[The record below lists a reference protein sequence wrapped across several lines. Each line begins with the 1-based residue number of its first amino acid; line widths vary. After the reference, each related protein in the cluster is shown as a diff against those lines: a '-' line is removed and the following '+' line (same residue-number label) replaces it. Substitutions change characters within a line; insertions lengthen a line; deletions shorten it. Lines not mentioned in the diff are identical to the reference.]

1 MRRSAAKCMLDIVL
15 LAITIRISIVSYT
28 RFHELA
34 DKTNLRSMPAASEL
48 ACLCVLT
55 AVALLCPR
63 GFAQQLTVQT
73 ADGKQVVLARAD
85 IEGLPHVKVQASA
98 HEISAV
104 FEGVAVRS
112 ILEKA
117 GVGFGDALR
126 GKQMSLC
133 LLAEAADNYKIA
145 IALPE
150 MDPAFT
156 DKQIIL
162 AFSKDGK
169 PLDAKEG
176 PYRIV
181 FPDEKRPARWIR
193 QVTTLKIV
201 NVQ

>member
-1 MRRSAAKCMLDIVL
+1 MLDTIS
-15 LAITIRISIVSYT
+15 LAITIRISIVSQEIS
-28 RFHELA
+28 RVA
-34 DKTNLRSMPAASEL
+34 DKTNPSSMPAACKL
-48 ACLCVLT
+48 AYLCVLT
-55 AVALLCPR
+55 AVALTSPR
-63 GFAQQLTVQT
+63 AVAQQLTVQT
-73 ADGKQVVLARAD
+73 VGGKQMVLSRTA

-98 HEISAV
+98 HDVSAL
-104 FEGVAVRS
+104 FEGVPVRS

-133 LLAEAADNYKIA
+133 LLAEATDNYKIV

-181 FPDEKRPARWIR
+181 IPDEKRPARWIR